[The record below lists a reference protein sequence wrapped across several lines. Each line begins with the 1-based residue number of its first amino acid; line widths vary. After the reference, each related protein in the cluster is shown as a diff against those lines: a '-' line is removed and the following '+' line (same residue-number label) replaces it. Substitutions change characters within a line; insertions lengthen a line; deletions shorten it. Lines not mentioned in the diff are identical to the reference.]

1 MTLARFVSFFIVF
14 WRITLNI
21 IVIGNVISFAGAMLM
36 VAVGFLKTRKSI
48 LLTQCAMFSLMGTAN
63 IILGGMTG
71 AVSSLVSIIRN
82 LFCMKGPLSVPVKLF
97 IIAIQVMLSIRV
109 NTLGWIGWLPII
121 SACFYT
127 WMIDV
132 KDETSLK
139 LVLIAAQS
147 MWFVYDLT
155 IHNYVGFTFDI
166 LTILSN
172 MYGIFSLRSTGFL
185 LSLPPRLSRPAAHCC
200 RKA

>member
-1 MTLARFVSFFIVF
+1 MNLI
-14 WRITLNI
+14 L
-21 IVIGNVISFAGAMLM
+21 IGNAISFAGAMLM

-48 LLTQCAMFSLMGTAN
+48 LLTQCSMFTLMGIAN
-63 IILGGMTG
+63 LILGGMTG
-71 AVSSLVSIIRN
+71 AISSLVSILRN
-82 LFCMKGPLSVPVKLF
+82 LLCLKGPLTVPMKLF
-97 IIAIQVMLSIRV
+97 VIAIQVVLSARL

-132 KDETSLK
+132 KDETRLK
-139 LVLIAAQS
+139 VVLIVAQS

-155 IHNYVGFTFDI
+155 IQNYVGFTFDI

-172 MYGIFSLRSTGFL
+172 MYGIFSLRAGQKI
-185 LSLPPRLSRPAAHCC
+185 RHHAA
-200 RKA
+200 

>member
-1 MTLARFVSFFIVF
+1 MTLARYVSFFIVF
-14 WRITLNI
+14 WRITVNI
-21 IVIGNVISFAGAMLM
+21 LIIGNVISFAGAMLM
-36 VAVGFLKTRKSI
+36 VYVGFLKTRKSI
-48 LLTQCAMFSLMGTAN
+48 LLTQCAMFTLMGTAN
-63 IILGGMTG
+63 ILLGGMTG

-82 LFCMKGPLSVPVKLF
+82 LFCMKGPLSLHVKLF
-97 IIAIQVMLSIRV
+97 IIAIQVMLSLRV

-132 KDETSLK
+132 KDETALK
-139 LVLIAAQS
+139 LVLIIAQS

-155 IHNYVGFTFDI
+155 IQNYVGFTFDI

-172 MYGIFSLRSTGFL
+172 MYGIFSLRAGRRIRHHSGTYI
-185 LSLPPRLSRPAAHCC
+185 
-200 RKA
+200 

>member
-1 MTLARFVSFFIVF
+1 MNLI
-14 WRITLNI
+14 L
-21 IVIGNVISFAGAMLM
+21 IGNAISFAGAMLM
-36 VAVGFLKTRKSI
+36 VAVGFLKTRRSI
-48 LLTQCAMFSLMGTAN
+48 LLTQCSMFTLMGTAN

-71 AVSSLVSIIRN
+71 AISSLVSILRN
-82 LFCMKGPLSVPVKLF
+82 LLCLKGPLTVPMKLLV
-97 IIAIQVMLSIRV
+97 IAVQVMLSARL

-132 KDETSLK
+132 KDETRLK
-139 LVLIAAQS
+139 LVLIIAQS

-155 IHNYVGFTFDI
+155 IQNYVGFTFDI

-172 MYGIFSLRSTGFL
+172 MYGIISLRASHRVAHHGDG
-185 LSLPPRLSRPAAHCC
+185 AA
-200 RKA
+200 AI

>member
-1 MTLARFVSFFIVF
+1 M
-14 WRITLNI
+14 NI

-36 VAVGFLKTRKSI
+36 VAVGFLRTRKSI

-97 IIAIQVMLSIRV
+97 IIAIQVMLSLRV

-185 LSLPPRLSRPAAHCC
+185 PSLPLHLLRPAAHRY

>member
-1 MTLARFVSFFIVF
+1 VNIV
-14 WRITLNI
+14 IIGNI
-21 IVIGNVISFAGAMLM
+21 ISLAGAALM
-36 VAVGFLKTRKSI
+36 VAVGFLKTRRSI
-48 LLTQCAMFSLMGTAN
+48 LITQNVMFGLMGTAN

-82 LFCMKGPLSVPVKLF
+82 LFCLKGPLTVPVKLF
-97 IIAIQVMLSIRV
+97 IIVIQIMLSARV

-132 KDETSLK
+132 KDETRLK
-139 LVLIAAQS
+139 LVLIIAQS
-147 MWFVYDLT
+147 MWFAYDLT
-155 IHNYVGFTFDI
+155 IQNYVGFTFDI

-172 MYGIFSLRSTGFL
+172 MYGIISLRANQKV
-185 LSLPPRLSRPAAHCC
+185 RHQHHAA
-200 RKA
+200 

>member
-1 MTLARFVSFFIVF
+1 MNIV
-14 WRITLNI
+14 
-21 IVIGNVISFAGAMLM
+21 VIGNAIAFAGAMLM

-48 LLTQCAMFSLMGTAN
+48 LLTQCSMFTLMGIAN
-63 IILGGMTG
+63 LILGGMTG
-71 AVSSLVSIIRN
+71 AISSLVSILRN
-82 LFCMKGPLSVPVKLF
+82 LLCLKGPLTVPTKLLV
-97 IIAIQVMLSIRV
+97 IAIQVVLSARL

-132 KDETSLK
+132 KDETRLK
-139 LVLIAAQS
+139 IVLIVSQS

-155 IHNYVGFTFDI
+155 IQNYVGFTFDV

-172 MYGIFSLRSTGFL
+172 MYGIFSLRE
-185 LSLPPRLSRPAAHCC
+185 SRKIRHHAA
-200 RKA
+200 